1 MHILSPDARR
11 IVRGALTADGP
22 AVSAVVLT
30 YRRQDLLR
38 DCLSSLAAALA
49 EVPEPTEIVVVDNG
63 SPGNVA
69 TRRVREWCPDAE
81 IVVLT
86 ENRGYAGGVV
96 EGIRRA
102 RGEWVLTVGDDS
114 TLDEGAVVALLAAG
128 RSAPDVGSVAAKMLF
143 AESAGGAMI
152 NSAGLEIDRLGIAAD
167 RLVGQPAGAGEGHV
181 TEVFGTSGGGAL
193 YRAAMLDA
201 IGSFDAS
208 FGLYLEDADVAWRA
222 RRAGWRCLYVPGA
235 VVYHH
240 HSATTGHRSPGKYR
254 HVGRNR
260 VRLVAKNATRR
271 QLLRYAL
278 PMIGYDLAYV
288 AYAALANRTL
298 APLHGRLEGLRHWRA
313 DRRAARPEVEVELAP
328 VLGLRAALRRNR
340 AWRLGSG

>member
-1 MHILSPDARR
+1 M
-11 IVRGALTADGP
+11 
-22 AVSAVVLT
+22 VLT
-30 YRRQDLLR
+30 YRRQDLLH
-38 DCLSSLAAALA
+38 DCLSSLSAALGA
-49 EVPEPTEIVVVDNG
+49 VPEPTEIVVVDNG

-69 TRRVREWCPDAE
+69 AERVREWCPEART
-81 IVVLT
+81 VVLS

-96 EGIRRA
+96 EGLRRA
-102 RGEWVLTVGDDS
+102 RGEWILTVGDDS
-114 TLDEGAVVALLAAG
+114 TVDEGAAVAMLAAG
-128 RSAPDVGSVAAKMLF
+128 RSDDSVGSVAAKMIF
-143 AESAGGAMI
+143 ADASGGAVI

-167 RLVGQPAGAGEGHV
+167 RRLGQPADAGEDEV
-181 TEVFGTSGGGAL
+181 TEVFGASGGGAL
-193 YRAAMLDA
+193 YRAAMLEE

-222 RRAGWRCLYVPGA
+222 RRAGWRCLYVPA
-235 VVYHH
+235 AIVHHH
-240 HSATTGHRSPGKYR
+240 HSATTGHRSPGKYL

-288 AYAALANRTL
+288 AYVTAASRTL
-298 APLHGRLEGLRHWRA
+298 APLRGRIEGLRHWRD
-313 DRRAARPEVEVELAP
+313 DRREARPEVEVELAP

-340 AWRLGSG
+340 AWQLGSGG